1 MSIKNTLFLW
11 LSLMAATAIAADTIP
26 SSTAVTEKQFG
37 AVIPADAP
45 VQSLAQAIHTID
57 QSKGNQVIS
66 GRVTQVC
73 QKAGCWMILTD
84 GDVFARVMTQ
94 YKFELP
100 KELKGNAVVLG
111 KIEAVDLDEKE
122 SLHMTKDAGEPASAI
137 ITREYRI
144 AAQGVALR

>member
-1 MSIKNTLFLW
+1 MSIQNTVFLL
-11 LSLMAATAIAADTIP
+11 LSLTAATAIAADTIP
-26 SSTAVTEKQFG
+26 NSVAVTEKIFG
-37 AVIPADAP
+37 AAIPADAP
-45 VQSLAQAIHTID
+45 VQSLTQAVRTID
-57 QSKGNQVIS
+57 PSKGDQVIS

-111 KIEAVDLDEKE
+111 KIEAFDLDEKE
-122 SLHMTKDAGEPASAI
+122 SLHMAKDAGVPASAI
-137 ITREYRI
+137 NTREYRI